1 MQAKD
6 LLVGPSGLRSGWRL
20 LIFLAITIAVQ
31 AGLQGVVL
39 TILRA
44 RGIVAPDGL
53 IAIVYLIRDAMAFLA
68 ISVAAWIRDHK
79 QHRKL
84 NEYGPQRQ
92 NRYGWE
98 SRECASVGYDDAYLL
113 T

>member
-68 ISVAAWIRDHK
+68 ISVATWIIAHWD
-79 QHRKL
+79 QRKVIDYVL
-84 NEYGPQRQ
+84 PGKKAC
-92 NRYGWE
+92 GWE
-98 SRECASVGYDDAYLL
+98 FVAGADFGYAD
-113 T
+113 